1 MILMFL
7 VQRPHLNM
15 VNLYQ
20 IENILNQNDYYLWD
34 KKLSSVNNYFLFYME
49 LSNND
54 YYLLILGDSQKISL
68 FHHLEKN
75 IKYHSP
81 K

>member
-1 MILMFL
+1 MFL

-54 YYLLILGDSQKISL
+54 YYLLILGDS
-68 FHHLEKN
+68 
-75 IKYHSP
+75 
-81 K
+81 